1 MNKYGQIAK
10 KHWTEFRPLALA
22 ELPESEREEF
32 FSTLGEQME
41 ARIINLT
48 IQLEGSDTP
57 GEGYLEKVG
66 RLNAAKMQAEEIV
79 LADQV
84 YSTVEDDEEDGTDPE
99 TFAWINEV
107 AKAIRDADQEDQ
119 EESETFYLP

>member
-10 KHWTEFRPLALA
+10 KHWIEFRPMALA
-22 ELPESEREEF
+22 ELPESEEF
-32 FSTLGEQME
+32 FSTLGEQMQ
-41 ARIINLT
+41 AQILD
-48 IQLEGSDTP
+48 LAYKLAGKDTP

-79 LADQV
+79 LAETV
-84 YSTVEDDEEDGTDPE
+84 YSTVEDQDQDETDQE

-107 AKAIRDADQEDQ
+107 HEAIRNAGQ
-119 EESETFYLP
+119 EEPTDFSL

>member
-1 MNKYGQIAK
+1 MNKYGWIAK
-10 KHWTEFRPLALA
+10 KHWTEFRPIALA
-22 ELPESEREEF
+22 ELPDSEEF
-32 FSTLGEQME
+32 FLTLGEQME
-41 ARIINLT
+41 ARIVDLT
-48 IQLEGSDTP
+48 IQMEGSDSP

-84 YSTVEDDEEDGTDPE
+84 YSTVENEEEDGTDPE

-119 EESETFYLP
+119 EEPELFYLP